1 MMVTVVES
9 SEKQECAWDEEDKLV
24 SCFTRYEVFHQTENL
39 VAVTTGDVARE
50 EIKSDLLG
58 TEEIGKTVVKEF
70 VQDRLIKKDLKF
82 HDSVKQQ
89 KLKTFETLYSHSAP
103 FSTQVCKWE
112 PEINAG
118 GEPCDGLASI
128 QEGTEIL

>member
-1 MMVTVVES
+1 M
-9 SEKQECAWDEEDKLV
+9 

-70 VQDRLIKKDLKF
+70 VQDRLIKKDFNF

-103 FSTQVCKWE
+103 FSTQVCKWGLA
-112 PEINAG
+112 INAG
-118 GEPCDGLASI
+118 G
-128 QEGTEIL
+128 GTLRWTNIHPGGNKNTLRRFMLLKPEIAPT